1 MTPQPYRPLEQY
13 LKTDQP
19 LGVICDRKFPLTGWQ
34 LLHLE
39 NYIET

>member
-19 LGVICDRKFPLTGWQ
+19 IRGYLRSQISSYGLAIAAP
-34 LLHLE
+34 
-39 NYIET
+39 